1 MRSQQHA
8 KIQKAIINLDHGGA
22 KHVMCAWDDC
32 EQDGF
37 EMYKL
42 RINYGKAETPH
53 YVNHV
58 FCSDRHK
65 DYFIHAARQDAS
77 YGRLPPGSR

>member
-1 MRSQQHA
+1 MNREHA
-8 KIQKAIINLDHGGA
+8 IIQKRVINLDHAGS

-32 EQDGF
+32 ENDGF

-42 RINYGKAETPH
+42 RINYGRAKTPH
-53 YVNHV
+53 YVNVV

-65 DYFIHAARQDAS
+65 DYYIHAARNDAS
-77 YGRLPPGSR
+77 YGRLPPGCR